1 MYFHFRPS
9 YKIHGISRRNRPKM
23 VSNDKYTARKL
34 TGENI
39 LEDLHDETKGMAS
52 KRAEPHK
59 IGHSQHTAPGGK
71 EGEFWHTAEH

>member
-52 KRAEPHK
+52 KRA
-59 IGHSQHTAPGGK
+59 
-71 EGEFWHTAEH
+71 

>member
-1 MYFHFRPS
+1 MYFHFHQS

-23 VSNDKYTARKL
+23 ISNDKYTTSKL

-52 KRAEPHK
+52 KRPSLTK
-59 IGHSQHTAPGGK
+59 
-71 EGEFWHTAEH
+71 